1 MEIVGHILYSAAH
14 VFREAA
20 VYILFG
26 FAIAGILRV
35 YLTPESVGRYFRR
48 GRIKS
53 VLYASL
59 LGVPIPL

>member
-1 MEIVGHILYSAAH
+1 METIGQILYSSGQ

-20 VYILFG
+20 AYILFG

-35 YLTPESVGRYFRR
+35 YLTPESVGRYFRQ